1 MDRVTEP
8 ITLDTPISAL
18 TQAELSEL
26 VAEVLR
32 QTVAE
37 GEKGVWQ
44 EYEALCQA
52 FRRQHLDTAFW
63 VQDAFVGHPE
73 WGDSV
78 LVGQDGLNG
87 RLFMVPYTQEDNE
100 YTFGA
105 LPEWVE
111 VVMEKVYRRKE
122 AVLEPPEE
130 TVPELPEEPKLP
142 EETELPEETVQ
153 AERDIPAEEL
163 EDAEESDFAGKNRS
177 FPILKPEDVAA
188 AASSLGRAGK
198 DNYSTE
204 TIKANIIKIAK
215 RKGEAF
221 VAQLPEAWKEEE
233 GLIEEISW
241 LAEVGEDCDLQS
253 QAQIVEVRD
262 RGDGNRRGP
271 VSMVIEPIAPGW
283 GNAKDK
289 HYYPRE
295 LLTERAGVFVGSR
308 MFLTDHKDGERN
320 ARNFASVVERHVGF
334 GEQGAP
340 RYEVTVLNPD
350 TCELVRNCAETD
362 HLDQLQ
368 FSIFA
373 KGTHKKGKVD
383 GREGWIVTE
392 IADNPKPYIDW
403 VSAAG
408 AGGKAVALAEVL
420 PREKVR
426 EVLTSRKVDAVMM
439 ERLAEMDYQTEEE
452 VEAAITKEKDYVKRL
467 TGSGQPR
474 ISESA
479 VPTRAGVSLEERER
493 RFAAIDSRYGLTT
506 QNRGD

>member
-1 MDRVTEP
+1 
-8 ITLDTPISAL
+8 
-18 TQAELSEL
+18 
-26 VAEVLR
+26 
-32 QTVAE
+32 
-37 GEKGVWQ
+37 
-44 EYEALCQA
+44 
-52 FRRQHLDTAFW
+52 
-63 VQDAFVGHPE
+63 
-73 WGDSV
+73 
-78 LVGQDGLNG
+78 
-87 RLFMVPYTQEDNE
+87 VP
-100 YTFGA
+100 
-105 LPEWVE
+105 
-111 VVMEKVYRRKE
+111 
-122 AVLEPPEE
+122 
-130 TVPELPEEPKLP
+130 
-142 EETELPEETVQ
+142 

-350 TCELVRNCAETD
+350 TCELVRNCAETK

-506 QNRGD
+506 QK